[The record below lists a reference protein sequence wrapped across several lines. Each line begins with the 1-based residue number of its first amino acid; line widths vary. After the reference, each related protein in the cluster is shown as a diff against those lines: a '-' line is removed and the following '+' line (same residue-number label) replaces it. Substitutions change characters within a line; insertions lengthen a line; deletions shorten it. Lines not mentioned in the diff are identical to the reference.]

1 MEYRH
6 DAAKGWLSTEI
17 TQWRRTFFNIAAKR
31 TLKTLSLPFEV
42 TSGGMQRNPWLP
54 YEKSHQKCSTWC
66 SMRILA
72 CRIVHIEDVAI
83 YGWESPGDSSLWTA
97 LVSLSFVRRTKRRA
111 FLFKTAPPGLWDS
124 QYLPPISSCVTLG
137 CVMAPVLKAVA
148 VDSKR
153 SGGIPLVLI
162 CSHSGRLVA
171 GGDTK
176 GAAVVQTH

>member
-54 YEKSHQKCSTWC
+54 YENSHQKCSTWC

-97 LVSLSFVRRTKRRA
+97 LVSLSLSCLWGLGFPFCLSEACWAWVLGLWRACAPYLLTSTKIPSHR
-111 FLFKTAPPGLWDS
+111 KTAFS
-124 QYLPPISSCVTLG
+124 VEKLG
-137 CVMAPVLKAVA
+137 FPWVRKKNSIEIFPVI
-148 VDSKR
+148 
-153 SGGIPLVLI
+153 GI
-162 CSHSGRLVA
+162 CF
-171 GGDTK
+171 
-176 GAAVVQTH
+176 

>member
-1 MEYRH
+1 MQSLRH
-6 DAAKGWLSTEI
+6 GISPRRRQRMAFDRI

-83 YGWESPGDSSLWTA
+83 YRWESPGDSSLWTV
-97 LVSLSFVRRTKRRA
+97 LVSLSFVSLGFGFSLLSLWGLLSLSALGLCTALARICSVLRA
-111 FLFKTAPPGLWDS
+111 PICAPP
-124 QYLPPISSCVTLG
+124 Y
-137 CVMAPVLKAVA
+137 
-148 VDSKR
+148 
-153 SGGIPLVLI
+153 
-162 CSHSGRLVA
+162 
-171 GGDTK
+171 
-176 GAAVVQTH
+176 

>member
-83 YGWESPGDSSLWTA
+83 YRWESPGDSSLWA
-97 LVSLSFVRRTKRRA
+97 VLVSLSLSCLWGLGFPFCLSEACWAWVLLGFGAYMLRA
-111 FLFKTAPPGLWDS
+111 PCS
-124 QYLPPISSCVTLG
+124 YLCPSL
-137 CVMAPVLKAVA
+137 LE
-148 VDSKR
+148 
-153 SGGIPLVLI
+153 
-162 CSHSGRLVA
+162 CSREKLPARKNV
-171 GGDTK
+171 
-176 GAAVVQTH
+176 

>member
-1 MEYRH
+1 MQSLRH
-6 DAAKGWLSTEI
+6 GISP
-17 TQWRRTFFNIAAKR
+17 RRRQRMDFDRNYAMKTNFFNVAAKR

-97 LVSLSFVRRTKRRA
+97 LVSLSVVSLEFG
-111 FLFKTAPPGLWDS
+111 FSLFCLSEAS
-124 QYLPPISSCVTLG
+124 
-137 CVMAPVLKAVA
+137 
-148 VDSKR
+148 
-153 SGGIPLVLI
+153 
-162 CSHSGRLVA
+162 
-171 GGDTK
+171 
-176 GAAVVQTH
+176 